1 MSIVAFM
8 SIIMY
13 QLYRYCISGTNL
25 SDYSISVS
33 DTIYEM
39 SWMVTDT
46 TLQKSFS
53 LMMQRAQRPIKL
65 TAAKFVFLSL
75 QTFTAVGTNHMCYI
89 CF

>member
-1 MSIVAFM
+1 MSSVTFM

-25 SDYSISVS
+25 SDYSVSVS
-33 DTIYEM
+33 DTIYEID
-39 SWMVTDT
+39 WMVVEPS
-46 TLQKSFS
+46 LQKAFS

-75 QTFTAVGTNHMCYI
+75 QTFTAVSAGDLL
-89 CF
+89 FVD